1 MSENVALRD
10 DKEHGI
16 LIKILD
22 KITGNPWARNVV
34 RKTNSFCFMSPAVTR
49 SDVICGINTTRDIS
63 KLSQISLA

>member
-22 KITGNPWARNVV
+22 KITGNPWAPNVV
-34 RKTNSFCFMSPAVTR
+34 RKSNGFCFRSPAVTR
-49 SDVICGINTTRDIS
+49 P
-63 KLSQISLA
+63 L

>member
-22 KITGNPWARNVV
+22 KITGNPWARNVM
-34 RKTNSFCFMSPAVTR
+34 RKTNSFCFRSPAVTR
-49 SDVICGINTTRDIS
+49 P
-63 KLSQISLA
+63 L

>member
-22 KITGNPWARNVV
+22 KITGNPWVQNVV

-49 SDVICGINTTRDIS
+49 P
-63 KLSQISLA
+63 L